1 MLRAEVRG
9 LTQICLISEV
19 IERPEGT
26 SYGFGC
32 KLHVDDDYFVIII
45 IIIMYRMFETRA
57 DVMAMFEQFRSVDK
71 ADLGTSHQ

>member
-19 IERPEGT
+19 IEHPEGT

-32 KLHVDDDYFVIII
+32 KLHVEDDYFVIII
-45 IIIMYRMFETRA
+45 IIIMCRMFETRA